1 MHGARVGIRHF
12 AWNLSQETVAT
23 YRGIRGFSAISGGNL
38 HRGDDGYGSVENGEQ
53 WGEEDGREIIF
64 ETPA

>member
-1 MHGARVGIRHF
+1 M
-12 AWNLSQETVAT
+12 
-23 YRGIRGFSAISGGNL
+23 SAALEKS
-38 HRGDDGYGSVENGEQ
+38 DGYGSVENGEQ